1 MLPRRVFRF
10 GFDLDLRLSSQR
22 DARPGRRPHPH
33 LTHHNNPLI
42 SPLPIFSFPMA
53 PNFLG
58 FFQRRDNPKA
68 LRKSSEPSL
77 HSRPK
82 SPAGLPHASSNKS
95 SLPSPSIADTSDQL
109 EGSELSL
116 EAEYVLAD
124 ADSPTLTTGYVYPPA
139 SSSSNASNAA
149 NATTKLKMPFRRK
162 QSTPDKLTTTV
173 TPQNLVSPILPPKE
187 PHKFS
192 MESSVSSLLPPP
204 SRSAIFGSYADPH
217 NALST
222 RSLPQDVP
230 LIHSRMS
237 FNASQDYDTMSNPDS
252 HTTSLPAPLSKQPS
266 KGGLFSWARPRGRT
280 KSKPALPDPSL
291 HSPPVLTLPPT
302 DLSFDLKSFRHV
314 SSPET
319 TPPSSN
325 TPLNTSPQPR
335 PPRPPHPRG
344 DSCASDPSQRISVA
358 AFREA
363 QARRSTADS
372 PVPSSSGDRDSFA
385 SSQVRIRQPSSLLAT
400 PPSGPTAG
408 PQARFPSSRSPPSRS
423 STAPLSFSTS
433 VTSSESSEEEESESE
448 EEATL
453 RPTRKRTIT
462 SRSVH
467 SEFGHRSSPISK
479 FSATR
484 SDIGHGVSSGL
495 TSRPSP
501 TPRNARNSPG
511 LEASGSG
518 SGSSSVYSNARGS
531 VSTSALVPANRVAG
545 ILKHPTGPF
554 FVVSLLL
561 VYERRYQPQNQCN
574 PHNVRARE
582 PPHLLNHRPSP
593 PILMTRPYRRL
604 SPLSVQAV
612 RCRALPGHL
621 LVAQQSH

>member
-1 MLPRRVFRF
+1 
-10 GFDLDLRLSSQR
+10 
-22 DARPGRRPHPH
+22 
-33 LTHHNNPLI
+33 
-42 SPLPIFSFPMA
+42 
-53 PNFLG
+53 
-58 FFQRRDNPKA
+58 
-68 LRKSSEPSL
+68 
-77 HSRPK
+77 
-82 SPAGLPHASSNKS
+82 
-95 SLPSPSIADTSDQL
+95 
-109 EGSELSL
+109 
-116 EAEYVLAD
+116 
-124 ADSPTLTTGYVYPPA
+124 
-139 SSSSNASNAA
+139 
-149 NATTKLKMPFRRK
+149 
-162 QSTPDKLTTTV
+162 
-173 TPQNLVSPILPPKE
+173 
-187 PHKFS
+187 
-192 MESSVSSLLPPP
+192 
-204 SRSAIFGSYADPH
+204 
-217 NALST
+217 
-222 RSLPQDVP
+222 
-230 LIHSRMS
+230 
-237 FNASQDYDTMSNPDS
+237 MSNPDS
-252 HTTSLPAPLSKQPS
+252 HTTSLPAPQSKQPS

-280 KSKPALPDPSL
+280 KSKATLPDPSL

-319 TPPSSN
+319 TPPSSS
-325 TPLNTSPQPR
+325 TPPNTSPR
-335 PPRPPHPRG
+335 PRPPHPRG
-344 DSCASDPSQRISVA
+344 DSTASDPSQRISVA

-408 PQARFPSSRSPPSRS
+408 PQTRFPSSRSPPSRS

-433 VTSSESSEEEESESE
+433 ATSSESSEEEESESE

-462 SRSVH
+462 NRSVH

-518 SGSSSVYSNARGS
+518 SRSSSVYSNARGS
-531 VSTSALVPANRVAG
+531 VSTSALVPAKQVSG
-545 ILKHPTGPF
+545 ILKHPAGPF
-554 FVVSLLL
+554 YCFSFCFVS
-561 VYERRYQPQNQCN
+561 ERRFQLQSQCN
-574 PHNVRARE
+574 DHNVRARE
-582 PPHLLNHRPSP
+582 PPHLLNHPPSL

-621 LVAQQSH
+621 LAALQSR

>member
-1 MLPRRVFRF
+1 
-10 GFDLDLRLSSQR
+10 
-22 DARPGRRPHPH
+22 
-33 LTHHNNPLI
+33 
-42 SPLPIFSFPMA
+42 MA

-58 FFQRRDNPKA
+58 FFSKRDNPKA

-82 SPAGLPHASSNKS
+82 SPAGLLHASSNKS
-95 SLPSPSIADTSDQL
+95 SLPSPSIADTSEQL

-124 ADSPTLTTGYVYPPA
+124 ADSPTFTTTYIYPPA
-139 SSSSNASNAA
+139 SSSSNASNTASPTPS
-149 NATTKLKMPFRRK
+149 TTKLKMPFRRK
-162 QSTPDKLTTTV
+162 QSTPDKFTTTV
-173 TPQNLVSPILPPKE
+173 TPQNLVSPMLPPKE
-187 PHKFS
+187 PPKFS

-230 LIHSRMS
+230 LIHSRQMS
-237 FNASQDYDTMSNPDS
+237 RNGSQDYETMSNPDS
-252 HTTSLPAPLSKQPS
+252 HTTSLPAPQSKQQPG

-280 KSKPALPDPSL
+280 KSKPSLPDPTL

-302 DLSFDLKSFRHV
+302 DSSFDLKSFRHV
-314 SSPET
+314 TSPEI
-319 TPPSSN
+319 TPPSSSTALN
-325 TPLNTSPQPR
+325 TALNTSPQPR
-335 PPRPPHPRG
+335 PPRPSHPRG
-344 DSCASDPSQRISVA
+344 DSSASDPSQRISVA

-385 SSQVRIRQPSSLLAT
+385 SSQVRNRKPSSLLAT
-400 PPSGPTAG
+400 PPSGSSAG
-408 PQARFPSSRSPPSRS
+408 PQPRLPSSRSPPSRS
-423 STAPLSFSTS
+423 STAPLSFATS
-433 VTSSESSEEEESESE
+433 MTSSESSEEEESESDE

-467 SEFGHRSSPISK
+467 SEFGHRSSPIST

-484 SDIGHGVSSGL
+484 SDIGHGLSSGL

-501 TPRNARNSPG
+501 TPRIPRNSPA

-518 SGSSSVYSNARGS
+518 SRSSSVYSSSVYSNARGS
-531 VSTSALVPANRVAG
+531 VSTSALAPDPMPNRVSG
-545 ILKHPTGPF
+545 ILKHPAGPF
-554 FVVSLLL
+554 FIVSLFISY
-561 VYERRYQPQNQCN
+561 V
-574 PHNVRARE
+574 
-582 PPHLLNHRPSP
+582 
-593 PILMTRPYRRL
+593 T
-604 SPLSVQAV
+604 AV
-612 RCRALPGHL
+612 ISLKTDATPTTFALESLHIF
-621 LVAQQSH
+621 